1 VVSAVSSGRAQVSD
15 FARIIIDL
23 FWDEAGRVSTTQGF
37 LESGNLLG
45 ARSLHLEAYMAV
57 KPIPDGYHSVTPY
70 LIVKGASRA
79 IEFYKKAFGAT
90 ELMRFPGPNDTVAHA
105 EIKIGDSAVML
116 ADEGQGNYRSPEA
129 LGGSPVSLMVYVEDV
144 DRVFDQAVSNGAKAT
159 RPVADQFYGDR
170 VGTLVDPF
178 GHVWSLGTHVEDVSM
193 EEMQRRMAALPKSA

>member
-1 VVSAVSSGRAQVSD
+1 
-15 FARIIIDL
+15 
-23 FWDEAGRVSTTQGF
+23 
-37 LESGNLLG
+37 
-45 ARSLHLEAYMAV
+45 MAV

-70 LIVKGASRA
+70 LIIKGASRA

-105 EIKIGDSAVML
+105 EIKIGDSPVML

-144 DRVFDQAVSNGAKAT
+144 DKVFDRAVSNGAKVA

-170 VGTLVDPF
+170 LGTLVDPF
-178 GHVWSLGTHVEDVSM
+178 GHTWSISTHVEDVSL